1 MMKRLALVIACV
13 LSSAPLA
20 LSAAASAAAEQI
32 GRPVSEIVELELL
45 TSSEVVE
52 KQKAG
57 FINVLIANG
66 GTEARGPHNILAG
79 HTIMSKHTAID
90 AAKALGHTLVAPVMP
105 IDVGAT
111 GVQEGTTN
119 PGGITV
125 PADVFKGLK
134 LAEIESM
141 VWNGFKNIFVMG
153 DHGGGQRMMKEAAEE
168 MDKKYAAKGVR
179 VYYVPDF
186 YTKYMDDVQM
196 YFYEKKLPIG
206 GHGAMMETSK
216 MLYLETIPGSYV
228 RPIYKTVPFDPTGQ
242 TPEQWKAARDARL
255 AREAAIARGET
266 VAAPQRGGGGAG
278 RPADPNAPPRV
289 NNGLSGDPHPS
300 TKEIGKD
307 IQAIGVNNTVA
318 QIKQLLAE
326 QKK

>member
-1 MMKRLALVIACV
+1 MNRTVSVLGVLVMFA
-13 LSSAPLA
+13 APVMA
-20 LSAAASAAAEQI
+20 QI
-32 GRPVSEIVELELL
+32 GKPVSELVELELL

-52 KQKAG
+52 KQAKG
-57 FINVLIANG
+57 FINVLIVNG

-79 HTIMSKHTAID
+79 HTIMSRATAID
-90 AAKALGHTLVAPVMP
+90 VAKELGNTLVAPIMP

-111 GVQEGTTN
+111 GVSDGTNT

-125 PADVFKGLK
+125 SREVFKQLK

-153 DHGGGQRMMKEAAEE
+153 DHGGGQQMMKEAAEE
-168 MDKKYAAKGVR
+168 MNAKYASRNVH

-186 YTKYMDDVQM
+186 YAKYQDDVQM
-196 YFYEKKLPIG
+196 YLYEHQLPIG

-216 MLYLETIPGSYV
+216 MLYLEPAPGVYV
-228 RPIYKTVPFDPTGQ
+228 RPTYKTVPFDPTGQ

-266 VAAPQRGGGGAG
+266 PAAQPGRGQGRGAGGGRG
-278 RPADPNAPPRV
+278 RGQDPNAAPRV
-289 NNGLSGDPHPS
+289 NNGLRGDPHPS
-300 TKEIGKD
+300 TKAIGKD
-307 IQAIGVNNTVA
+307 IQEIGVRNTVA
-318 QIKQLLAE
+318 QIKELLAA
-326 QKK
+326 QK

>member
-1 MMKRLALVIACV
+1 MKRTIGLLGCLAVIATP
-13 LSSAPLA
+13 ALA
-20 LSAAASAAAEQI
+20 QI
-32 GRPVSEIVELELL
+32 GRPVSELVELELL

-52 KQKAG
+52 KQAKG
-57 FINVLIANG
+57 FVNVLIVNG

-79 HTIMSKHTAID
+79 HTIMSRHTAID
-90 AAKALGHTLVAPVMP
+90 VAKELGNTLVAPIMP

-111 GVQEGTTN
+111 GVSDGTRT

-125 PADVFKGLK
+125 SREIFKGLK

-153 DHGGGQRMMKEAAEE
+153 DHGGGQQMMREAAEE
-168 MDKKYAAKGVR
+168 MNTKYADRGVR

-186 YTKYMDDVQM
+186 YSKFQDDVQM
-196 YFYEKKLPIG
+196 YLYEHKLPIG

-216 MLYLETIPGSYV
+216 MLYLEPSPGVYV

-242 TPEQWKAARDARL
+242 TPEQWKASRDARL
-255 AREAAIARGET
+255 AREAAVAKGET
-266 VAAPQRGGGGAG
+266 PPPQAGRGGGGGGG
-278 RPADPNAPPRV
+278 RGGRGAADPNAPPRV

-307 IQAIGVNNTVA
+307 IQMIGVRNTVA
-318 QIKQLLAE
+318 QIKQMLAS
-326 QKK
+326 QK

>member
-1 MMKRLALVIACV
+1 MALLAGLVLV
-13 LSSAPLA
+13 
-20 LSAAASAAAEQI
+20 AS
-32 GRPVSEIVELELL
+32 PVMAQLGKPVNEVVELELL

-52 KQKAG
+52 KQAKG
-57 FINVLIANG
+57 FVNVLIVNG

-79 HTIMSKHTAID
+79 HTIMSRATAID
-90 AAKALGHTLVAPVMP
+90 VAKELGNTLVAPVMP

-111 GVQEGTTN
+111 GVSDGTRT

-125 PADVFKGLK
+125 SREIFKALK

-153 DHGGGQRMMKEAAEE
+153 DHGGGQQMMKEAAEE
-168 MDKKYAAKGVR
+168 MTAKYASRGVH

-186 YTKYMDDVQM
+186 YSKYQDDVQM
-196 YFYEKKLPIG
+196 YLYEHKLPIG

-216 MLYLETIPGSYV
+216 MLYLEPAPGVYV
-228 RPIYKTVPFDPTGQ
+228 RPSYKTVPFDPTGQ

-255 AREAAIARGET
+255 AREAAVARGET
-266 VAAPQRGGGGAG
+266 PAPAAGRGQGGGGG
-278 RPADPNAPPRV
+278 RAQDPNAPPRV

-307 IQAIGVNNTVA
+307 IQLIGVRNTVA
-318 QIKQLLAE
+318 QIRQLLAA
-326 QKK
+326 QK

>member
-1 MMKRLALVIACV
+1 MKNTASLVVGMALVATT
-13 LSSAPLA
+13 AFA
-20 LSAAASAAAEQI
+20 QI
-32 GRPVSEIVELELL
+32 GKPVSEVVELELL

-52 KQKAG
+52 RQQKG
-57 FINVLIANG
+57 FINVIIANG

-79 HTIMSKHTAID
+79 HTIMSRHTAID
-90 AAKALGHTLVAPVMP
+90 AATALGNTLVAPVLP

-111 GVQEGTTN
+111 GVSEGTKT

-125 PADVFKGLK
+125 SGEIFKGLK

-153 DHGGGQRMMKEAAEE
+153 DHGGGQRFMREAAEE
-168 MDKKYAAKGVR
+168 MDKKYSAQGVR

-196 YFYEKKLPIG
+196 YFYEHKLPIG

-216 MLYLETIPGSYV
+216 MLYLEPAPGVYV

-242 TPEQWKAARDARL
+242 TPEQWKAARDARR

-266 VAAPQRGGGGAG
+266 VAAPQRGGGGG
-278 RPADPNAPPRV
+278 RQADPNAPPRV

-307 IQAIGVNNTVA
+307 IQMIGVNNTVA
-318 QIKQLLAE
+318 QIRKLLAE